1 MYKLNNRANGSD
13 TNITKADNKWEYDL
27 ISEEI
32 GNSGLQ
38 AIEKI
43 TKEIAKRYRLLYHK
57 N

>member
-32 GNSGLQ
+32 GNNDPQ

>member
-1 MYKLNNRANGSD
+1 MLWRIN
-13 TNITKADNKWEYDL
+13 KADNKWEYDL

-32 GNSGLQ
+32 GNNGLQ